1 MAHLHVDAD
10 DLWIYE
16 SEYGKARA
24 NGVASIYVDALPRL
38 LDLFDDV
45 GARST
50 IFVVGSDLEHA
61 PAREFCRDAVRR
73 GHEIAN
79 HTYSHAPRLDRM
91 SRTEK
96 EREIRT
102 AHDLIVAATDVAP
115 VGFRAPGY
123 YLDGD
128 IVEILAANE
137 YLYDTSIL
145 PTFLLPLMKLYIQ
158 IVSRRRLDKSFGRPR
173 AAVASRRLRRL
184 HAGEGRTLY
193 ELPISVLPLLRL
205 PVHSTFA
212 FQLPAAIRSAVYASI
227 ASSPDAVFL
236 FHAVDGTSY
245 PSKDALSARVV
256 PLRMP
261 LKRRLALV
269 REALSR
275 FATSTTTAEHLAG
288 LDARSIPVSR
298 LLPGP

>member
-102 AHDLIVAATDVAP
+102 AHDLIAAATDVAP

-145 PTFLLPLMKLYIQ
+145 PTFLLPRMKLYIQ

-184 HAGEGRTLY
+184 HAGEGRTLNGF
-193 ELPISVLPLLRL
+193 PSG
-205 PVHSTFA
+205 
-212 FQLPAAIRSAVYASI
+212 PAA
-227 ASSPDAVFL
+227 P
-236 FHAVDGTSY
+236 
-245 PSKDALSARVV
+245 PSARALDVRI
-256 PLRMP
+256 PAP
-261 LKRRLALV
+261 CGHQKRGV
-269 REALSR
+269 RVNRFLSR
-275 FATSTTTAEHLAG
+275 RGVSLPCSRRHLVSVEGRAERTSRPIADAAEEASC
-288 LDARSIPVSR
+288 ARARGAIAIRHVDHDR
-298 LLPGP
+298 RAPGRP